1 MDSPMIDVIAWV
13 FAFAIAGIP
22 LAICVM
28 ISRGINIRA
37 RKRDNPPLDILS
49 QPFEQRALEASK
61 IIQACLPLDLYEPDD
76 EVFSIFSAQRQTD
89 GRVLPGAYLWGKNDE
104 ILILPPDVIA
114 MVYHLLAPGTHPRD
128 YGPFELTYPRNPRIE
143 DKLELSCNPHDLSQ
157 VDLERISRK
166 YVMTIPRRSQLA
178 DFQIAPRFQ
187 SVDASLSNGRAE
199 TTS

>member
-1 MDSPMIDVIAWV
+1 MDSPLIDITAWV
-13 FAFAIAGIP
+13 LAFAIVAIP

-28 ISRGINIRA
+28 ISRDINTRT
-37 RKRDNPPLDILS
+37 RKRRSPPLDIVS
-49 QPFEQRALEASK
+49 KPFEERALEASK
-61 IIQACLPLDLYEPDD
+61 IIQACLPLDLYEPND
-76 EVFSIFSAQRQTD
+76 EVFSIFSAQRQPD
-89 GRVLPGAYLWGKNDE
+89 GRVLPGAHLWGKNDE

-128 YGPFELTYPRNPRIE
+128 YGPFEPTYPRNLNIE
-143 DKLELSCNPHDLSQ
+143 DSSTLSCNPHDLSQ

-187 SVDASLSNGRAE
+187 SVGPSLSNGRAQKPA
-199 TTS
+199 